1 MALIEA
7 ETEYLRRRAQIPG
20 RVRQRLDQMVKV
32 GEHHIPRHAA
42 VLASEIERLQA
53 AGDLGVDTDA
63 VFSHWFDELVAGRLT
78 EEQVRAIPGQLV
90 AARDLILSV
99 FAGMERGPEVNEG
112 NIYDLL
118 PFVFKSSNIEGVA
131 QLVIQVYQLGLR
143 VDIDQIHAFLTPFLH
158 HNSIDEIL
166 RRLDRLGQWMT
177 QFEGRN
183 YEGVMFTPVVTR
195 YLAEH
200 SDFEAALAEFDRLRS
215 KTLEGQ
221 FCLDNE
227 LQRDLEFLRFAH
239 LEANLN
245 GGQRGSD
252 EQYATFKALPVLSPP
267 CQEIVE
273 LSEQHLAQAR
283 RYGYQA
289 ACFLQFLRHFKDSTP
304 RPIVV
309 VGNDRYGRQWV
320 VEPLQDYLKDDFTL
334 RYDRVRSHASFRL
347 RVPHEVEGKARAG
360 FPQDF
365 VRELSEE
372 MPHVVIVDARNPV
385 RGPGMMKMSRGA
397 RDYVNWFMVFNDIRA
412 EGDMS
417 KYAHE
422 GAVPHL
428 SELRKWYEFDLV
440 RRLIKPWVHPGSTY
454 KITHWAPELK
464 EYVMLGDFAM
474 RAAYPDPDS
483 DKPQVVISNA
493 DIYRTLRGIQSFEER
508 YMQRGGND
516 IYETLRGTEPYYF
529 DGPERYVKE
538 TVEFGFGE
546 YGLETR
552 VKGPT
557 TDEFVARV
565 QQEITTEVGRLLQS
579 DAVPTDGVIE
589 RP

>member
-1 MALIEA
+1 MVSIEA
-7 ETEYLRRRAQIPG
+7 EIEYLRQRQIPA
-20 RVRQRLDQMVKV
+20 RVRKQLDRMV
-32 GEHHIPRHAA
+32 
-42 VLASEIERLQA
+42 SEIEHLRS
-53 AGDLGVDTDA
+53 AGELGDGTDGIL
-63 VFSHWFDELVAGRLT
+63 SHWLDELVAGRLT
-78 EEQVRAIPGQLV
+78 EEQARAIPGQLV
-90 AARDLILSV
+90 AARNLMLSV
-99 FAGMERGPEVNEG
+99 LTKMERGPEVNED

-118 PFVFKSSNIEGVA
+118 AFVFKSSNIEGVA
-131 QLVIQVYQLGLR
+131 QLVIRVYQIGLR
-143 VDIDQIHAFLTPFLH
+143 IDIDQIQTFLTPFLH

-166 RRLDRLGQWMT
+166 RRLDKLGQWMT
-177 QFEGRN
+177 RFEGRN

-200 SDFEAALAEFDRLRS
+200 PDFKAALAEFDRLQAE
-215 KTLEGQ
+215 TLEGR
-221 FCLDNE
+221 FRLDNE

-239 LEANLN
+239 LSANLN
-245 GGQRGSD
+245 GGRRGSD
-252 EQYATFKALPVLSPP
+252 EQYTAFKALPMLPP
-267 CQEIVE
+267 TRQKTVE
-273 LSEQHLAQAR
+273 LNEQHLAQAR

-289 ACFLQFLRHFKDSTP
+289 ACFLQFLRHFKARTP

-334 RYDRVRSHASFRL
+334 RYDRVRSHSSFRL
-347 RVPHEVEGKARAG
+347 RVPHEVESKARAG

-365 VRELSEE
+365 VRELGET

-412 EGDMS
+412 EGDIS
-417 KYAHE
+417 KYAHD

-428 SELRKWYEFDLV
+428 SELRKWYEFDVV
-440 RRLIKPWVHPGSTY
+440 RRLIKPWVKPGPTY

-464 EYVMLGDFAM
+464 EYVMLGDFPM
-474 RAAYPDPDS
+474 RAAYPDSMD
-483 DKPQVVISNA
+483 DKPQVVMSNA
-493 DIYRTLRGIQSFEER
+493 DIYKTEGDDL
-508 YMQRGGND
+508 
-516 IYETLRGTEPYYF
+516 YETLRGTEPYYF
-529 DGPERYVKE
+529 DGPEKYVKE

-565 QQEITTEVGRLLQS
+565 QKEITAEVGRLLQNN
-579 DAVPTDGVIE
+579 AVPADGVIE
-589 RP
+589 RPEL

>member
-1 MALIEA
+1 MTSIEA
-7 ETEYLRRRAQIPG
+7 EIEYLRERAQIPT
-20 RVRQRLDQMVKV
+20 RVRQQLDRMVKM
-32 GEHHIPRHAA
+32 GEHRIPQRAA
-42 VLASEIERLQA
+42 MLASEIERLQSMGKL
-53 AGDLGVDTDA
+53 GDGTDA
-63 VFSHWFDELVAGRLT
+63 VFGHWFGEIVAGHLT
-78 EEQVRAIPGQLV
+78 NQQARAIPGQLV
-90 AARDLILSV
+90 AARDLMLSE
-99 FAGMERGPEVNEG
+99 FTAMERGPTVNED
-112 NIYDLL
+112 NLYDLL
-118 PFVFKSSNIEGVA
+118 AFVFKSGNIPGA
-131 QLVIQVYQLGLR
+131 ARLVIRVYQLGLR
-143 VDIDQIHAFLTPFLH
+143 IDIDQIHAFLTPFLH
-158 HNSIDEIL
+158 CNSIGEIM

-200 SDFEAALAEFDRLRS
+200 SDFDAALAEFDRLRAE
-215 KTLEGQ
+215 TLEGQ
-221 FCLDNE
+221 FRLDNE

-245 GGQRGSD
+245 GGRRGSD

-267 CQEIVE
+267 CQETVE

-289 ACFLQFLRHFKDSTP
+289 ACFLQFLRHFKDNTS
-304 RPIVV
+304 RPTVV

-320 VEPLQDYLKDDFTL
+320 VEPLYDYLKNDFTL
-334 RYDRVRSHASFRL
+334 RYDRVRSHSSFRL
-347 RVPHEVEGKARAG
+347 RVPHEAENKARAG

-365 VRELSEE
+365 IRELSEE

-412 EGDMS
+412 EGDIS
-417 KYAHE
+417 KYEHD

-428 SELRKWYEFDLV
+428 SELRKWYEFDVV
-440 RRLIKPWVHPGSTY
+440 RRLIKLWVKPGPTY
-454 KITHWAPELK
+454 KIAHWAPELK

-474 RAAYPDPDS
+474 RAEYPDPDS
-483 DKPQVVISNA
+483 DRPQVVISNA
-493 DIYRTLRGIQSFEER
+493 DIYRTEGD
-508 YMQRGGND
+508 D
-516 IYETLRGTEPYYF
+516 IYETLRGTAPYYF

-565 QQEITTEVGRLLQS
+565 QQEITDEVGRLLQS
-579 DAVPTDGVIE
+579 GVVPADGVIE

>member
-1 MALIEA
+1 MVPIEA
-7 ETEYLRRRAQIPG
+7 EIEYLRQRARIPAQ
-20 RVRQRLDQMVKV
+20 VRQQLDRM
-32 GEHHIPRHAA
+32 I
-42 VLASEIERLQA
+42 SEIERLRA
-53 AGDLGVDTDA
+53 AGELGDDTNGI
-63 VFSHWFDELVAGRLT
+63 FSYWFDELVAGRLS
-78 EEQVRAIPGQLV
+78 EEQAQVIPGQLV
-90 AARDLILSV
+90 AAGDLMLSA
-99 FAGMERGPEVNEG
+99 FAEMERGPEIDEDNL
-112 NIYDLL
+112 YDLL
-118 PFVFKSSNIEGVA
+118 AFVFKSSDIEGVA
-131 QLVIQVYQLGLR
+131 QLVIRVYQLGLR
-143 VDIDQIHAFLTPFLH
+143 IDMDQIQAFLIPFLH
-158 HNSIDEIL
+158 CNSIDEIMHH
-166 RRLDRLGQWMT
+166 LDRLGQWMT

-183 YEGVMFTPVVTR
+183 YEGVMFTPVVIR

-200 SDFEAALAEFDRLRS
+200 SDFEAALTEFDRLRAE
-215 KTLEGQ
+215 TLEGR
-221 FCLDNE
+221 FRLDNE

-239 LEANLN
+239 LNANLN
-245 GGQRGSD
+245 GGSRGSD
-252 EQYATFKALPVLSPP
+252 EQYTTFKALPLLSPP
-267 CQEIVE
+267 RQETVE
-273 LSEQHLAQAR
+273 LTEQHLAQAK

-289 ACFLQFLRHFKDSTP
+289 ACFLQFLRHFKARTP

-412 EGDMS
+412 ESDISM
-417 KYAHE
+417 YVHD

-428 SELRKWYEFDLV
+428 SELKKWYEFDIV
-440 RRLIKPWVHPGSTY
+440 RRLIKPWVKPGPTY
-454 KITHWAPELK
+454 KVTHWAPELK

-474 RAAYPDPDS
+474 RAAYPDPMD
-483 DKPQVVISNA
+483 DKPQVVMSNA
-493 DIYRTLRGIQSFEER
+493 DIYRTEGD
-508 YMQRGGND
+508 D

-529 DGPERYVKE
+529 DGPEKYVKE

-546 YGLETR
+546 YGVETR

-565 QQEITTEVGRLLQS
+565 QQEITAEVGRLLQS
-579 DAVPTDGVIE
+579 NAVPVDGVIE

>member
-1 MALIEA
+1 MVPIEA
-7 ETEYLRRRAQIPG
+7 EIEYLRQRARIPA
-20 RVRQRLDQMVKV
+20 RVRQQLDQMV
-32 GEHHIPRHAA
+32 
-42 VLASEIERLQA
+42 SEIERLRS
-53 AGDLGVDTDA
+53 AGELGNDTDG

-78 EEQVRAIPGQLV
+78 EEQTRAIPEQLV
-90 AARDLILSV
+90 AARDLMLSA
-99 FAGMERGPEVNEG
+99 FAEMERAPEVDKDNLY
-112 NIYDLL
+112 NLL
-118 PFVFKSSNIEGVA
+118 AFVFKSSDIEGVA
-131 QLVIQVYQLGLR
+131 QLVIRVYQLGLR
-143 VDIDQIHAFLTPFLH
+143 IDIDQIEPFLNPFLH
-158 HNSIDEIL
+158 HNSIGEIM
-166 RRLDRLGQWMT
+166 RRLDKLGQWMT

-200 SDFEAALAEFDRLRS
+200 SDFDAALAEFDRLRTE
-215 KTLEGQ
+215 TLKGQ
-221 FCLDNE
+221 FQLDNE

-245 GGQRGSD
+245 GGRRGSD
-252 EQYATFKALPVLSPP
+252 EQYAAFKALPVLPSA
-267 CQEIVE
+267 CQETVE
-273 LSEQHLAQAR
+273 LSEQHLAQAK

-289 ACFLQFLRHFKDSTP
+289 TCFLQFLRHFKDRTS

-320 VEPLQDYLKDDFTL
+320 VEPLQDYLNDDFTL
-334 RYDRVRSHASFRL
+334 RYDRVRSHSSFRL
-347 RVPHEVEGKARAG
+347 RVPHEVESKARAG

-365 VRELSEE
+365 VRALSEE

-412 EGDMS
+412 EGDIS
-417 KYAHE
+417 RYAHD

-440 RRLIKPWVHPGSTY
+440 RRLIKPWVNPGSTY

-474 RAAYPDPDS
+474 RAEYPDPAD

-493 DIYRTLRGIQSFEER
+493 DIYRTEGDDL
-508 YMQRGGND
+508 
-516 IYETLRGTEPYYF
+516 YETLRGTQPYYF
-529 DGPERYVKE
+529 DGPEKYVKE

-552 VKGPT
+552 VKGST

-565 QQEITTEVGRLLQS
+565 QQEITAEVGRVLQS
-579 DAVPTDGVIE
+579 NAVPADGVIE

>member
-1 MALIEA
+1 MAPIEA
-7 ETEYLRRRAQIPG
+7 EIEYLRQRAQIPM
-20 RVRQRLDQMVKV
+20 RVRQQLDQMLKV
-32 GEHHIPRHAA
+32 GEHRIPRCAA
-42 VLASEIERLQA
+42 ALASEIDRLRS
-53 AGDLGVDTDA
+53 AGELDDGVDG
-63 VFSHWFDELVAGRLT
+63 VLSHWFDEILAGRLT
-78 EEQVRAIPGQLV
+78 EAQVRAIPGQLV
-90 AARDLILSV
+90 AARDLMLSA
-99 FAGMERGPEVNEG
+99 FAEIERGPEVSKDNL
-112 NIYDLL
+112 YDLL
-118 PFVFKSSNIEGVA
+118 AFVFKSSDIAGVA
-131 QLVIQVYQLGLR
+131 QLVIRVYQLGLR
-143 VDIDQIHAFLTPFLH
+143 VDIDQIQAFLTPFLRR
-158 HNSIDEIL
+158 NSIGEIM

-183 YEGVMFTPVVTR
+183 YEGVMFTPVVTCH
-195 YLAEH
+195 LAEH
-200 SDFEAALAEFDRLRS
+200 SDFEAALVEFDRLRAE
-215 KTLEGQ
+215 TLKGR
-221 FCLDNE
+221 FLLDNE
-227 LQRDLEFLRFAH
+227 LQRDLEFLRFAY
-239 LEANLN
+239 LDATLN
-245 GGQRGSD
+245 GGQRGGD
-252 EQYATFKALPVLSPP
+252 EQYDAFKALPVLPPP
-267 CQEIVE
+267 CQETVE

-289 ACFLQFLRHFKDSTP
+289 ACFLQFLRHFKDRTS
-304 RPIVV
+304 RSIVV

-347 RVPHEVEGKARAG
+347 RVPHEADNKGRAG

-365 VRELSEE
+365 VRELNEE

-417 KYAHE
+417 RYVHD

-428 SELRKWYEFDLV
+428 SELRKWYEFDV
-440 RRLIKPWVHPGSTY
+440 VKRLIKPWVKPGPTY
-454 KITHWAPELK
+454 KITYWAPELK

-474 RAAYPDPDS
+474 RAEYPDPTD

-493 DIYRTLRGIQSFEER
+493 DIYKTEGD
-508 YMQRGGND
+508 D
-516 IYETLRGTEPYYF
+516 IYETLRGTAPYYF
-529 DGPERYVKE
+529 DGPEKYVKE
-538 TVEFGFGE
+538 EVEFGFGE

-552 VKGPT
+552 VKGHT

-565 QQEITTEVGRLLQS
+565 QQEITAEVGRLLQS
-579 DAVPTDGVIE
+579 NAVPADGVIE

>member
-1 MALIEA
+1 MALIKA
-7 ETEYLRRRAQIPG
+7 EIEYLRQRAQIPG
-20 RVRQRLDQMVKV
+20 RVRQQLDQMVKV
-32 GEHHIPRHAA
+32 GEHRIPRCAA
-42 VLASEIERLQA
+42 VLVSEIERLRSE
-53 AGDLGVDTDA
+53 GKLDDDTDA
-63 VFSHWFDELVAGRLT
+63 MLSYWFDELVAGRLT
-78 EEQVRAIPGQLV
+78 EELAQAIPGQLV
-90 AARDLILSV
+90 AARDLILS
-99 FAGMERGPEVNEG
+99 ALAEIGRGPEINRDNVH
-112 NIYDLL
+112 DLL
-118 PFVFKSSNIEGVA
+118 AFVFKSSDIPGVA
-131 QLVIQVYQLGLR
+131 RLVIRVYQLGLR
-143 VDIDQIHAFLTPFLH
+143 IDIDQIHAFLTPFLH
-158 HNSIDEIL
+158 CNSINEIMH
-166 RRLDRLGQWMT
+166 RLDRLGQWMT
-177 QFEGRN
+177 QFEARN

-200 SDFEAALAEFDRLRS
+200 SDFEAALAEFDRLRA
-215 KTLEGQ
+215 KTLDGQ

-252 EQYATFKALPVLSPP
+252 EQYATFKALPVLPP
-267 CQEIVE
+267 PRQEIVE
-273 LSEQHLAQAR
+273 LTDEHLAQAKR
-283 RYGYQA
+283 CGYQA

-347 RVPHEVEGKARAG
+347 RVPHEAESKARAG

-412 EGDMS
+412 EGDIS
-417 KYAHE
+417 KYAHD

-428 SELRKWYEFDLV
+428 SELKKWYEFDIV
-440 RRLIKPWVHPGSTY
+440 RRLIKPWVKPGLTY

-474 RAAYPDPDS
+474 RAKFPDPTD

-493 DIYRTLRGIQSFEER
+493 DIYS
-508 YMQRGGND
+508 
-516 IYETLRGTEPYYF
+516 IYETLRGTHPYYF
-529 DGPERYVKE
+529 DGPERHVKE

-565 QQEITTEVGRLLQS
+565 QQEITAEVGRLLQS
-579 DAVPTDGVIE
+579 KAIPADGVIE
-589 RP
+589 GLKS

>member
-1 MALIEA
+1 MVPIEA
-7 ETEYLRRRAQIPG
+7 EIEYLRQRARIPA
-20 RVRQRLDQMVKV
+20 RVRQQLDQMVSK
-32 GEHHIPRHAA
+32 
-42 VLASEIERLQA
+42 IERLRS
-53 AGDLGVDTDA
+53 AGVLGDDTDS
-63 VFSHWFDELVAGRLT
+63 VFTHWFDELMAGRLT
-78 EEQVRAIPGQLV
+78 EAQARAIPGQLV
-90 AARDLILSV
+90 TARDLMLSA
-99 FAGMERGPEVNEG
+99 FAEMERGPEINEG

-118 PFVFKSSNIEGVA
+118 AFVFKSSDIEGIT
-131 QLVIQVYQLGLR
+131 QLVIRVYQIGLR
-143 VDIDQIHAFLTPFLH
+143 VDIDQIQTFLTPFLH

-200 SDFEAALAEFDRLRS
+200 SDFEAALAEFDRLRAE
-215 KTLEGQ
+215 TLEGQ
-221 FCLDNE
+221 FRLDNE
-227 LQRDLEFLRFAH
+227 LQRDLEFIRFAH

-245 GGQRGSD
+245 GGRRGSD
-252 EQYATFKALPVLSPP
+252 EQYTTFKVLPVLLPP
-267 CQEIVE
+267 CQETVK
-273 LSEQHLAQAR
+273 LSEQHLAQAK

-289 ACFLQFLRHFKDSTP
+289 ACFLQFLRHFKDRTP
-304 RPIVV
+304 RTTVV

-334 RYDRVRSHASFRL
+334 RCDRVRSHSSFRL

-365 VRELSEE
+365 VRELSEK

-385 RGPGMMKMSRGA
+385 RGSGMMKMSRGA
-397 RDYVNWFMVFNDIRA
+397 RDYVNWFMAFNDIRA
-412 EGDMS
+412 EGDSS
-417 KYAHE
+417 KYEHD
-422 GAVPHL
+422 GAIPHL
-428 SELRKWYEFDLV
+428 SELRKWYEFDVV
-440 RRLIKPWVHPGSTY
+440 RRLIKPWVKPGPTY

-474 RAAYPDPDS
+474 RAVYPDPTD

-493 DIYRTLRGIQSFEER
+493 DIYKTEGD
-508 YMQRGGND
+508 D
-516 IYETLRGTEPYYF
+516 IYETLRGTQPYYF

-565 QQEITTEVGRLLQS
+565 QQEIAAEVGRLLQS
-579 DAVPTDGVIE
+579 DAVPADGVIE

>member
-1 MALIEA
+1 MVLIEA
-7 ETEYLRRRAQIPG
+7 EIEYLRQRAQIPT
-20 RVRQRLDQMVKV
+20 RVRQQLDQMVKLE
-32 GEHHIPRHAA
+32 EHHIPRCAA
-42 VLASEIERLQA
+42 ALALEIEHLQS
-53 AGDLGVDTDA
+53 AGELGEGVDE

-78 EEQVRAIPGQLV
+78 EVQARAIPRQLV
-90 AARDLILSV
+90 AARDLMLSEL
-99 FAGMERGPEVNEG
+99 AAIERGPEVDED
-112 NIYDLL
+112 NIYNLL
-118 PFVFKSSNIEGVA
+118 AFVFKSSDIPGVA
-131 QLVIQVYQLGLR
+131 QLVIRVYQLGLK
-143 VDIDQIHAFLTPFLH
+143 VDIDQIQAFLTPFLH
-158 HNSIDEIL
+158 CNSTSEVM
-166 RRLDRLGQWMT
+166 RRLDRLGQWLT

-183 YEGVMFTPVVTR
+183 YEGVIFTLVVTR

-200 SDFEAALAEFDRLRS
+200 SDFEAALAEFDRLRAE
-215 KTLEGQ
+215 TLKGQ
-221 FCLDNE
+221 FRLDNA

-239 LEANLN
+239 LNANLN
-245 GGQRGSD
+245 GGPRGGD
-252 EQYATFKALPVLSPP
+252 EQYATFKALPVLPPP
-267 CQEIVE
+267 CQEIIQ
-273 LSEQHLAQAR
+273 LSEQHLAQAK
-283 RYGYQA
+283 RYGYHA
-289 ACFLQFLRHFKDSTP
+289 ACFLQFLRHFKDRTP

-320 VEPLQDYLKDDFTL
+320 VEPLHDYLKADFTL
-334 RYDRVRSHASFRL
+334 RYDRIRSHASFRL

-365 VRELSEE
+365 VRELSEK

-412 EGDMS
+412 EGDIS

-428 SELRKWYEFDLV
+428 SELKKWYEFDVV
-440 RRLIKPWVHPGSTY
+440 RRLIKPWVKPGPTY

-474 RAAYPDPDS
+474 RAEYPDPVD

-493 DIYRTLRGIQSFEER
+493 DIYRTEGD
-508 YMQRGGND
+508 D
-516 IYETLRGTEPYYF
+516 IYETLRGTYPYYF
-529 DGPERYVKE
+529 DGPEKYVRE

-557 TDEFVARV
+557 TDEFIAKV
-565 QQEITTEVGRLLQS
+565 QQEITAEVGRLLQS
-579 DAVPTDGVIE
+579 NAVPADGVIE
-589 RP
+589 HLKS

>member
-1 MALIEA
+1 MVPIEA
-7 ETEYLRRRAQIPG
+7 EIEYLRQRAQIPA
-20 RVRQRLDQMVKV
+20 RVRLQLDQM
-32 GEHHIPRHAA
+32 
-42 VLASEIERLQA
+42 ASEIECLQS
-53 AGDLGVDTDA
+53 AGELGDDTDGIL
-63 VFSHWFDELVAGRLT
+63 SHWLDELVAGRLT
-78 EEQVRAIPGQLV
+78 EEQARAIPGQLV
-90 AARDLILSV
+90 AAKDLMLST
-99 FAGMERGPEVNEG
+99 FAEMERGPEVDKDNLF
-112 NIYDLL
+112 DLL
-118 PFVFKSSNIEGVA
+118 AFVFKSSDITGVA
-131 QLVIQVYQLGLR
+131 RLVIRVYQLGLR
-143 VDIDQIHAFLTPFLH
+143 IDIDQIQTFLTPFLH
-158 HNSIDEIL
+158 CKSIDEIL

-177 QFEGRN
+177 QFDGRN

-200 SDFEAALAEFDRLRS
+200 SDFEAALAEFDRLRAE
-215 KTLEGQ
+215 TLKGQ
-221 FCLDNE
+221 FRLDNE

-239 LEANLN
+239 LSANLN
-245 GGQRGSD
+245 GGRRGGD
-252 EQYATFKALPVLSPP
+252 EQYVAFKGLPVLPPP
-267 CQEIVE
+267 CQETVE
-273 LSEQHLAQAR
+273 LSEAHLAQAK

-289 ACFLQFLRHFKDSTP
+289 ACFLRFLKHFKARTS

-334 RYDRVRSHASFRL
+334 RCDRVRSHKSFRL
-347 RVPHEVEGKARAG
+347 RIPHEVEGKARAG

-365 VRELSEE
+365 IRELSEQ

-412 EGDMS
+412 EGDIT
-417 KYAHE
+417 KYEHD

-428 SELRKWYEFDLV
+428 PELRKWYEFDVV
-440 RRLIKPWVHPGSTY
+440 RRLIKPWVQPGPTY

-464 EYVMLGDFAM
+464 ECVMLGDFAM
-474 RAAYPDPDS
+474 RAEHPDPMD
-483 DKPQVVISNA
+483 DKSQVVMSNA
-493 DIYRTLRGIQSFEER
+493 DIYRTEGD
-508 YMQRGGND
+508 D
-516 IYETLRGTEPYYF
+516 IYETLRSTQPYYF
-529 DGPERYVKE
+529 DGPEKYVAE
-538 TVEFGFGE
+538 MVEFGFGE

-565 QQEITTEVGRLLQS
+565 QQEITAEVERLLQS
-579 DAVPTDGVIE
+579 NVVPADGVIE

>member
-1 MALIEA
+1 MVPIEA
-7 ETEYLRRRAQIPG
+7 EIEYLRQRAQIPA
-20 RVRQRLDQMVKV
+20 RIWQQLDQMVGV
-32 GEHHIPRHAA
+32 GEHHIPRRAA
-42 VLASEIERLQA
+42 ALASEIEHFRS
-53 AGDLGVDTDA
+53 AGELGDDSDEA
-63 VFSHWFDELVAGRLT
+63 FSHWFDEIVAGQLT
-78 EEQVRAIPGQLV
+78 EEQARSIPGQLV
-90 AARDLILSV
+90 AARDLILSEL
-99 FAGMERGPEVNEG
+99 AAIERGPEVDKD

-118 PFVFKSSNIEGVA
+118 AFVFKSSDIAGVT
-131 QLVIQVYQLGLR
+131 QLVIRVYQLGFR
-143 VDIDQIHAFLTPFLH
+143 VDIDQIEAFLTPFLH
-158 HNSIDEIL
+158 HNSIGEIM

-195 YLAEH
+195 HLAEH
-200 SDFEAALAEFDRLRS
+200 SDFKAALAEFDRLRAE
-215 KTLEGQ
+215 TLKGQ
-221 FCLDNE
+221 FRLDNA

-239 LEANLN
+239 LNANLN
-245 GGQRGSD
+245 GGQRGGD
-252 EQYATFKALPVLSPP
+252 EQYAAFEALPVLPPP
-267 CQEIVE
+267 CQETAE

-283 RYGYQA
+283 RCGYQA
-289 ACFLQFLRHFKDSTP
+289 ACFLQFLRHFRDKTS

-347 RVPHEVEGKARAG
+347 RVPHEVESKARAG

-372 MPHVVIVDARNPV
+372 MPHIVIVDARNPV

-412 EGDMS
+412 EGDIS

-428 SELRKWYEFDLV
+428 SELRKWYEFDVV
-440 RRLIKPWVHPGSTY
+440 RRLIKPWVKSGSTY

-474 RAAYPDPDS
+474 RAAFPDPTD
-483 DKPQVVISNA
+483 DKPQVVMSNA
-493 DIYRTLRGIQSFEER
+493 DIYRTE
-508 YMQRGGND
+508 GND
-516 IYETLRGTEPYYF
+516 IYETLRGTQPYYF
-529 DGPERYVKE
+529 DGPEKYAKE

-552 VKGPT
+552 VKGHT

-565 QQEITTEVGRLLQS
+565 QQEITAEVGRLLLQS
-579 DAVPTDGVIE
+579 NAVPTDGVIE

>member
-1 MALIEA
+1 MVPIEA
-7 ETEYLRRRAQIPG
+7 EIEYLRQRAQIPA
-20 RVRQRLDQMVKV
+20 RIWQQLDQMVGV
-32 GEHHIPRHAA
+32 GEHHIPRRAA
-42 VLASEIERLQA
+42 ALASEIEHFRS
-53 AGDLGVDTDA
+53 AGELGDDSDEA
-63 VFSHWFDELVAGRLT
+63 FSHWFDEIVAGQLT
-78 EEQVRAIPGQLV
+78 EEQARSIPGQLV
-90 AARDLILSV
+90 AARDLILSEL
-99 FAGMERGPEVNEG
+99 AAIERGPEVDKD

-118 PFVFKSSNIEGVA
+118 AFVFKSSDIAGVT
-131 QLVIQVYQLGLR
+131 QLVIRVYQLGFR
-143 VDIDQIHAFLTPFLH
+143 VDIDQIEAFLTPFLH
-158 HNSIDEIL
+158 HNSIGEIM

-195 YLAEH
+195 HLAEH
-200 SDFEAALAEFDRLRS
+200 SDFKAALAEFDRLRAE
-215 KTLEGQ
+215 TLKGQ
-221 FCLDNE
+221 FRLDNA

-239 LEANLN
+239 LNANLN
-245 GGQRGSD
+245 GGQRGGD
-252 EQYATFKALPVLSPP
+252 EQYAAFEALPVLPPP
-267 CQEIVE
+267 CQETAE

-289 ACFLQFLRHFKDSTP
+289 ACFLQFLRHFRDKTS

-347 RVPHEVEGKARAG
+347 RVPHEVESKARAG

-372 MPHVVIVDARNPV
+372 MPHIVIVDARNPV

-412 EGDMS
+412 EGDIS

-428 SELRKWYEFDLV
+428 SELRKWYEFDVV
-440 RRLIKPWVHPGSTY
+440 RRLIKPWVKSGSTY

-474 RAAYPDPDS
+474 RAAFPDPTD
-483 DKPQVVISNA
+483 DKPQVVMSNA
-493 DIYRTLRGIQSFEER
+493 DIYRTE
-508 YMQRGGND
+508 GND
-516 IYETLRGTEPYYF
+516 IYETLRGTQPYYF
-529 DGPERYVKE
+529 DGPEKYAKE

-552 VKGPT
+552 VKGHT

-565 QQEITTEVGRLLQS
+565 QQEITAEVGRLLLQS
-579 DAVPTDGVIE
+579 NAVPTDGVIE

>member
-1 MALIEA
+1 MVPIEA
-7 ETEYLRRRAQIPG
+7 EIEYLRQRAQIPA
-20 RVRQRLDQMVKV
+20 RIWQQLDQMVGV
-32 GEHHIPRHAA
+32 GEHHIPRRAA
-42 VLASEIERLQA
+42 ALASEIEHFRS
-53 AGDLGVDTDA
+53 AGELSDDSDEA
-63 VFSHWFDELVAGRLT
+63 FSHWFDEIVAGQLT
-78 EEQVRAIPGQLV
+78 EEQARSIPGQLV
-90 AARDLILSV
+90 AARDLILSEL
-99 FAGMERGPEVNEG
+99 AAIERGPEVDKD

-118 PFVFKSSNIEGVA
+118 AFVFKSSDIAGVT
-131 QLVIQVYQLGLR
+131 QLVIRVYQLGFR
-143 VDIDQIHAFLTPFLH
+143 VDIDQIEAFLTPFLH
-158 HNSIDEIL
+158 HNSIGEIM

-195 YLAEH
+195 HLAEH
-200 SDFEAALAEFDRLRS
+200 SDFEAALVEFDRLRAE
-215 KTLEGQ
+215 TLKGR
-221 FCLDNE
+221 FLLDNE

-239 LEANLN
+239 LSANLN
-245 GGQRGSD
+245 GERRGSD
-252 EQYATFKALPVLSPP
+252 EQYDAFKALPVLPPP
-267 CQEIVE
+267 CQETVE

-289 ACFLQFLRHFKDSTP
+289 ACFLQFLRHFKDRTS
-304 RPIVV
+304 RSIVV

-347 RVPHEVEGKARAG
+347 RVPHEADNKGRAG

-365 VRELSEE
+365 VRELNEE

-417 KYAHE
+417 RYAHD

-428 SELRKWYEFDLV
+428 SELRKWYEFDV
-440 RRLIKPWVHPGSTY
+440 VKRLIKPWVKPGPTY
-454 KITHWAPELK
+454 KITYWAPELK

-474 RAAYPDPDS
+474 RAEYPDPTD

-493 DIYRTLRGIQSFEER
+493 DIYKTEGD
-508 YMQRGGND
+508 D
-516 IYETLRGTEPYYF
+516 IYETLRGTAPYYF
-529 DGPERYVKE
+529 DGPEKYVKE
-538 TVEFGFGE
+538 EVEFGFGE

-552 VKGPT
+552 VKGHT

-565 QQEITTEVGRLLQS
+565 QQEITAEVGRLLQS
-579 DAVPTDGVIE
+579 NAVPADGVIE

>member
-1 MALIEA
+1 MAPIES
-7 ETEYLRRRAQIPG
+7 EIEYLRQRTRIPA
-20 RVRQRLDQMVKV
+20 RVRQQLDQMVKE
-32 GEHHIPRHAA
+32 GEHHIPQRAA
-42 VLASEIERLQA
+42 ALASEIERFRS
-53 AGDLGVDTDA
+53 AGKLDDETDEL
-63 VFSHWFDELVAGRLT
+63 FSHWFNELVSGRLT
-78 EEQVRAIPGQLV
+78 EEQARAVPGQLV
-90 AARDLILSV
+90 AARDLMLSE
-99 FAGMERGPEVNEG
+99 FAAIERGPEVNED
-112 NIYDLL
+112 NVDDLL
-118 PFVFKSSNIEGVA
+118 AFVFKSSDIAGVA
-131 QLVIQVYQLGLR
+131 QLVIRVYQLGLR
-143 VDIDQIHAFLTPFLH
+143 IDIDQTETFLTPFLH
-158 HNSIDEIL
+158 HNSIDEIM

-177 QFEGRN
+177 QFDGRN

-195 YLAEH
+195 HLAEH
-200 SDFEAALAEFDRLRS
+200 PDFEAALAEFDRLRAE
-215 KTLEGQ
+215 TLKGR
-221 FCLDNE
+221 FLLNNE

-239 LEANLN
+239 LSANLN

-252 EQYATFKALPVLSPP
+252 EQYAAFKTLPVLPPP
-267 CQEIVE
+267 CQETVE
-273 LSEQHLAQAR
+273 LSEQHLAQAK

-289 ACFLQFLRHFKDSTP
+289 ACFLQFLRHFKDKTS
-304 RPIVV
+304 RSIVV

-334 RYDRVRSHASFRL
+334 RYDRIRSHMSFRL
-347 RVPHEVEGKARAG
+347 RVPHEVDSKARAG

-365 VRELSEE
+365 IRELSEE

-412 EGDMS
+412 EGDISM
-417 KYAHE
+417 YAHD

-428 SELRKWYEFDLV
+428 SELRKWYEFDVV
-440 RRLIKPWVHPGSTY
+440 RRLIKPWVKSGSTY
-454 KITHWAPELK
+454 RITHWAPELK

-474 RAAYPDPDS
+474 RAEYPNPTD

-493 DIYRTLRGIQSFEER
+493 DIYKTEGD
-508 YMQRGGND
+508 D
-516 IYETLRGTEPYYF
+516 IYETLRGTHPYYF
-529 DGPERYVKE
+529 DGPEKYVKE

-552 VKGPT
+552 VKGHT

-565 QQEITTEVGRLLQS
+565 QQEITAEVGRLLQS
-579 DAVPTDGVIE
+579 NAVPADGVIE

>member
-1 MALIEA
+1 MEPIEA
-7 ETEYLRRRAQIPG
+7 EIEYLRQRAQIPA
-20 RVRQRLDQMVKV
+20 RVQQQLDQMVKV
-32 GEHHIPRHAA
+32 GEHHIPRCAA
-42 VLASEIERLQA
+42 ALASEIERLRLA
-53 AGDLGVDTDA
+53 DKLGDDTDEI
-63 VFSHWFDELVAGRLT
+63 FSHWFDELMAGRLT
-78 EEQVRAIPGQLV
+78 EAQARAIPGQLV
-90 AARDLILSV
+90 AAKDLMLSA
-99 FAGMERGPEVNEG
+99 FAEIERGPEVSKDNL
-112 NIYDLL
+112 YDLL
-118 PFVFKSSNIEGVA
+118 AFVFKSSDIAGVA
-131 QLVIQVYQLGLR
+131 QLVIRVYQLGLR
-143 VDIDQIHAFLTPFLH
+143 VDIDQIQAFLTPFLRR
-158 HNSIDEIL
+158 NSIGEIM

-183 YEGVMFTPVVTR
+183 YEGVIFTPVVTR
-195 YLAEH
+195 YLAEQ
-200 SDFEAALAEFDRLRS
+200 SDFEAVLVEFDRLRVE
-215 KTLEGQ
+215 TLKGR
-221 FCLDNE
+221 FLLDNE

-239 LEANLN
+239 LSANLN
-245 GGQRGSD
+245 GGRRGGD
-252 EQYATFKALPVLSPP
+252 EQYDAFKALPVLPPP
-267 CQEIVE
+267 CQETVE

-289 ACFLQFLRHFKDSTP
+289 ACFLQFLRHFKDRTS
-304 RPIVV
+304 RSIVV

-347 RVPHEVEGKARAG
+347 RVPHEADNKGRAG
-360 FPQDF
+360 FPQNF
-365 VRELSEE
+365 VRELNEE

-417 KYAHE
+417 KYAHD

-428 SELRKWYEFDLV
+428 SELRKWYEFDV
-440 RRLIKPWVHPGSTY
+440 VKRLIKPWVKPGPTY
-454 KITHWAPELK
+454 KITYWAPELK

-474 RAAYPDPDS
+474 RAEYPDPTD

-493 DIYRTLRGIQSFEER
+493 DIYKTEGD
-508 YMQRGGND
+508 D
-516 IYETLRGTEPYYF
+516 IYETLRGTAPYYF
-529 DGPERYVKE
+529 DGPEKYVKE
-538 TVEFGFGE
+538 EVEFGFGE

-552 VKGPT
+552 VKGHT

-565 QQEITTEVGRLLQS
+565 QQEITAEVGRLLRS
-579 DAVPTDGVIE
+579 NAVPAGGVIE

>member
-1 MALIEA
+1 MMVPIEA
-7 ETEYLRRRAQIPG
+7 EIEYLRQRVQIPA
-20 RVRQRLDQMVKV
+20 RVRRRLDQMVKE
-32 GEHHIPRHAA
+32 GEHRIPRCAA
-42 VLASEIERLQA
+42 ALASEIERIRS
-53 AGDLGVDTDA
+53 AGELDDSTDA

-78 EEQVRAIPGQLV
+78 EIRARTIPNQLV
-90 AARDLILSV
+90 AARDLILS
-99 FAGMERGPEVNEG
+99 ALAEIERGPAVSKDNV
-112 NIYDLL
+112 YDLL
-118 PFVFKSSNIEGVA
+118 AFVFKSSDIAGVA
-131 QLVIQVYQLGLR
+131 RLVIRVYQLGLR
-143 VDIDQIHAFLTPFLH
+143 VDIDQIQAFLTPFRY
-158 HNSIDEIL
+158 HNSTDEII

-195 YLAEH
+195 YLAAH
-200 SDFEAALAEFDRLRS
+200 SDFEAALAEFDRLRAE
-215 KTLEGQ
+215 TLRGR
-221 FCLDNE
+221 FLLDNE
-227 LQRDLEFLRFAH
+227 LQRDLEFHRFAH
-239 LEANLN
+239 LNANLH
-245 GGQRGSD
+245 GGRRGDD
-252 EQYATFKALPVLSPP
+252 EQYATFKVLSVLPPP

-273 LSEQHLAQAR
+273 LSDQHLAQAK
-283 RYGYQA
+283 RYGYHA
-289 ACFLQFLRHFKDSTP
+289 ACFLQFLRHFKARTS

-334 RYDRVRSHASFRL
+334 RYDRIRSHMSFRL
-347 RVPHEVEGKARAG
+347 RVPYEADHKVRAG

-365 VRELSEE
+365 VRELSEK
-372 MPHVVIVDARNPV
+372 MPHLVIVDARNPL

-412 EGDMS
+412 GGDLS
-417 KYAHE
+417 KYVHE

-428 SELRKWYEFDLV
+428 SELRKWYEFDVV
-440 RRLIKPWVHPGSTY
+440 RRLIKPWVQPGLTY
-454 KITHWAPELK
+454 KITCWAPELK

-474 RAAYPDPDS
+474 RAEFPDPAA

-493 DIYRTLRGIQSFEER
+493 DIYRTEGDDL
-508 YMQRGGND
+508 
-516 IYETLRGTEPYYF
+516 YETLRGTHPYYF
-529 DGPERYVKE
+529 DGPEKYMKE

-552 VKGPT
+552 VKGFT

-565 QQEITTEVGRLLQS
+565 QQEITAEVKRLLQS
-579 DAVPTDGVIE
+579 NAIPADGVIE

>member
-7 ETEYLRRRAQIPG
+7 EIEYLRQRAQIPE
-20 RVRQRLDQMVKV
+20 RVRQQLDQMVKV
-32 GEHHIPRHAA
+32 GEHRIPRCAA
-42 VLASEIERLQA
+42 VLASEIECLRSKSELD
-53 AGDLGVDTDA
+53 GDTDA
-63 VFSHWFDELVAGRLT
+63 VFSYWFDELVADRLT
-78 EEQVRAIPGQLV
+78 EAQARAIPEQLV
-90 AARDLILSV
+90 AARDLILSA
-99 FAGMERGPEVNEG
+99 FAEIERGQEVNES

-118 PFVFKSSNIEGVA
+118 AFVFKSSNIEGVA
-131 QLVIQVYQLGLR
+131 QLVIRVYQIGLR
-143 VDIDQIHAFLTPFLH
+143 IDIDQIHAFLTPFLH
-158 HNSIDEIL
+158 CNSIDEIL

-177 QFEGRN
+177 QFESRN

-200 SDFEAALAEFDRLRS
+200 SDFEAALAEFDRLRA

-221 FCLDNE
+221 FRPDNE

-252 EQYATFKALPVLSPP
+252 EQYATFKALPMLPPP
-267 CQEIVE
+267 CQETVE
-273 LSEQHLAQAR
+273 LTDQHLAQAK

-289 ACFLQFLRHFKDSTP
+289 ACFLQFLRHFKDNTS

-320 VEPLQDYLKDDFTL
+320 VEPLYDYLKDGFTL

-365 VRELSEE
+365 VRQLSEE

-412 EGDMS
+412 EGDNS
-417 KYAHE
+417 KYGHE

-428 SELRKWYEFDLV
+428 SELKKWYEFDLV
-440 RRLIKPWVHPGSTY
+440 RRSIKPWVNPGSTY

-474 RAAYPDPDS
+474 RAAYPDPEP

-493 DIYRTLRGIQSFEER
+493 DIYKTEGD
-508 YMQRGGND
+508 D

-529 DGPERYVKE
+529 DGPEKYVKE

-552 VKGPT
+552 LKGPT

-565 QQEITTEVGRLLQS
+565 QQEITAEVGRLLQS
-579 DAVPTDGVIE
+579 KAIPADGVIE
-589 RP
+589 GLKP

>member
-1 MALIEA
+1 MTLIEA
-7 ETEYLRRRAQIPG
+7 ETEYLRQRAQIPA
-20 RVRQRLDQMVKV
+20 RVRDQLDQMFKA
-32 GEHHIPRHAA
+32 GESRIPRRA
-42 VLASEIERLQA
+42 VALASEIERLRS
-53 AGDLGVDTDA
+53 AGKLGDGTDG

-78 EEQVRAIPGQLV
+78 ETQARAIPGQLV
-90 AARDLILSV
+90 AARDRIISALTEI
-99 FAGMERGPEVNEG
+99 ERGPEIDKDNL
-112 NIYDLL
+112 YDLL
-118 PFVFKSSNIEGVA
+118 AFVFKSSDIEGVA
-131 QLVIQVYQLGLR
+131 RLVIRVYQLGLR
-143 VDIDQIHAFLTPFLH
+143 VDIDQIQTFLTPFLH
-158 HNSIDEIL
+158 HNSIGEIV
-166 RRLDRLGQWMT
+166 RRLDRLGRWMT

-200 SDFEAALAEFDRLRS
+200 PDFEATLAEFDRLRAE
-215 KTLEGQ
+215 TLRGR
-221 FCLDNE
+221 FLLDNE

-239 LEANLN
+239 LSANLN

-252 EQYATFKALPVLSPP
+252 EQYAAFKALPVLPPP
-267 CQEIVE
+267 CQETVE
-273 LSEQHLAQAR
+273 LSEEHLAQAR

-289 ACFLQFLRHFKDSTP
+289 ACFLQFLRHFKDKTS
-304 RPIVV
+304 RSIVV

-347 RVPHEVEGKARAG
+347 RVPHEVDNKARAG

-365 VRELSEE
+365 ARELSEE

-412 EGDMS
+412 EGDVS
-417 KYAHE
+417 KYEHE

-428 SELRKWYEFDLV
+428 SELRKWYEFDVV
-440 RRLIKPWVHPGSTY
+440 RRLIKPWVKPGPTY

-474 RAAYPDPDS
+474 RAEFPDPTD

-493 DIYRTLRGIQSFEER
+493 DIYRTE
-508 YMQRGGND
+508 GND
-516 IYETLRGTEPYYF
+516 IYKTLRGTHPYYF
-529 DGPERYVKE
+529 DGPEKYVKE
-538 TVEFGFGE
+538 AVEFGFGE

-557 TDEFVARV
+557 TDEFVAMV
-565 QQEITTEVGRLLQS
+565 QKEITAEVGRLLQS
-579 DAVPTDGVIE
+579 NAVPADGVIE
-589 RP
+589 RLESRDAQK

>member
-1 MALIEA
+1 MVSIEA
-7 ETEYLRRRAQIPG
+7 EIEHLRQRAQIPA
-20 RVRQRLDQMVKV
+20 RVRRQLDQMV
-32 GEHHIPRHAA
+32 
-42 VLASEIERLQA
+42 SEIERLRS
-53 AGDLGVDTDA
+53 AGELGDDTDG
-63 VFSHWFDELVAGRLT
+63 VFIYWFGEIVAGRLT
-78 EEQVRAIPGQLV
+78 EERARAIPGQLV
-90 AARDLILSV
+90 AARDLMLSV
-99 FAGMERGPEVNEG
+99 LTKMGRGPEVNEG

-118 PFVFKSSNIEGVA
+118 AFVFKSSAIEGVA
-131 QLVIQVYQLGLR
+131 QLVIQVYQIGLR
-143 VDIDQIHAFLTPFLH
+143 IDIDQIQAFLKPFLH
-158 HNSIDEIL
+158 CNSIDEII

-183 YEGVMFTPVVTR
+183 YEGVMFTPVVTC

-200 SDFEAALAEFDRLRS
+200 SDFDAALAEFDRLRAE
-215 KTLEGQ
+215 TLEGQ
-221 FCLDNE
+221 FQLDNE

-239 LEANLN
+239 LEASLN
-245 GGQRGSD
+245 GGQRGGD
-252 EQYATFKALPVLSPP
+252 EQYAAFKLLPVLPPP
-267 CQEIVE
+267 CQETVE
-273 LSEQHLAQAR
+273 LSEEHLAQAK
-283 RYGYQA
+283 RYGYHA
-289 ACFLQFLRHFKDSTP
+289 ACFLQFLRHFRDKTS

-309 VGNDRYGRQWV
+309 VGNDRYGRQWI
-320 VEPLQDYLKDDFTL
+320 VEPLQDYLKGDFTL
-334 RYDRVRSHASFRL
+334 RYDRVRSHTSFRL
-347 RVPHEVEGKARAG
+347 RVPHEVESKVRAG

-365 VRELSEE
+365 VRELSEK

-412 EGDMS
+412 EGDIS
-417 KYAHE
+417 KYGHE

-428 SELRKWYEFDLV
+428 SELRKWYEFDVV
-440 RRLIKPWVHPGSTY
+440 RRLIKPWVKLGSTY

-474 RAAYPDPDS
+474 RAEHPDPAS

-493 DIYRTLRGIQSFEER
+493 DIYRTEGD
-508 YMQRGGND
+508 D
-516 IYETLRGTEPYYF
+516 IYETLRGTAPYYF

-565 QQEITTEVGRLLQS
+565 QQEITAEVGRLLQS
-579 DAVPTDGVIE
+579 DAIPADGVIE
-589 RP
+589 RLKS

>member
-1 MALIEA
+1 MVSIEA
-7 ETEYLRRRAQIPG
+7 EIEYLRQRQIPA
-20 RVRQRLDQMVKV
+20 RVRQQLDRM
-32 GEHHIPRHAA
+32 I
-42 VLASEIERLQA
+42 SEIEHLRS
-53 AGDLGVDTDA
+53 AGELGDDTGGIL
-63 VFSHWFDELVAGRLT
+63 SHWFDELVAGCLT
-78 EEQVRAIPGQLV
+78 EEQARTIPGQLV
-90 AARDLILSV
+90 AARDLMLSA
-99 FAGMERGPEVNEG
+99 FAEMERGPEVNED

-118 PFVFKSSNIEGVA
+118 AFVFKSSNIEGVA
-131 QLVIQVYQLGLR
+131 QLVIQVYQIGLR
-143 VDIDQIHAFLTPFLH
+143 IDIDQIHAFLTPFLH
-158 HNSIDEIL
+158 CNPIDEIM

-200 SDFEAALAEFDRLRS
+200 SDFDAALAEFDRLRTE
-215 KTLEGQ
+215 TLKGQ
-221 FCLDNE
+221 FRLDNE

-239 LEANLN
+239 LSANLN
-245 GGQRGSD
+245 GGRRGGD
-252 EQYATFKALPVLSPP
+252 EQYAAFKALPMLPPP
-267 CQEIVE
+267 CQETVE
-273 LSEQHLAQAR
+273 LSEQHLAQAK

-289 ACFLQFLRHFKDSTP
+289 ACFLQCLRHFRDKTS

-334 RYDRVRSHASFRL
+334 RYDRVRSHTSFRL
-347 RVPHEVEGKARAG
+347 RVPHEVEGKVRAG

-365 VRELSEE
+365 VRELSEM

-412 EGDMS
+412 EGDIS

-428 SELRKWYEFDLV
+428 SELRKWYEFDIV
-440 RRLIKPWVHPGSTY
+440 RRLIKPWVKPGPTY

-474 RAAYPDPDS
+474 KAAYPDSMD
-483 DKPQVVISNA
+483 DKPQVVMSNA
-493 DIYRTLRGIQSFEER
+493 DIYKTEGDDL
-508 YMQRGGND
+508 
-516 IYETLRGTEPYYF
+516 YETLRGTEPYYF
-529 DGPERYVKE
+529 DGPEKYVKE

-565 QQEITTEVGRLLQS
+565 QREITAEVGLLLQS
-579 DAVPTDGVIE
+579 NVIPPDGVIE

>member
-1 MALIEA
+1 MVPIEA
-7 ETEYLRRRAQIPG
+7 EIEHLRQRAQIPA
-20 RVRQRLDQMVKV
+20 RVRRQLEQMV
-32 GEHHIPRHAA
+32 
-42 VLASEIERLQA
+42 SEIERLRS
-53 AGDLGVDTDA
+53 AGELSDDTDGI
-63 VFSHWFDELVAGRLT
+63 FSHWLDELVAGRLG
-78 EEQVRAIPGQLV
+78 EEQARAIPGRLV
-90 AARDLILSV
+90 AARDLMLSV
-99 FAGMERGPEVNEG
+99 LTKTERGPEVNEG
-112 NIYDLL
+112 NIYDVLA
-118 PFVFKSSNIEGVA
+118 FVFKSSNIEGVA
-131 QLVIQVYQLGLR
+131 QLVIQVYQIGLR
-143 VDIDQIHAFLTPFLH
+143 IDIDQIQTFLTPFLH
-158 HNSIDEIL
+158 HNSIDEIM

-200 SDFEAALAEFDRLRS
+200 SDFEAALAEFDRLRAE
-215 KTLEGQ
+215 TLKGR
-221 FCLDNE
+221 FLLDNE
-227 LQRDLEFLRFAH
+227 LQRDLEFIRFAH
-239 LEANLN
+239 LEANVN
-245 GGQRGSD
+245 GGRRGSD
-252 EQYATFKALPVLSPP
+252 EQYTTFKALPVLPPP
-267 CQEIVE
+267 CQETVK
-273 LSEQHLAQAR
+273 LSEQHLAQAK

-289 ACFLQFLRHFKDSTP
+289 ACFLQFLRHFKARTP

-320 VEPLQDYLKDDFTL
+320 VEPLQGYLKGDFTL
-334 RYDRVRSHASFRL
+334 RYDRVRSHSSFRL

-365 VRELSEE
+365 VRELSEM

-397 RDYVNWFMVFNDIRA
+397 RDYVNWFMVFNDVRA
-412 EGDMS
+412 EGDIS
-417 KYAHE
+417 KYE
-422 GAVPHL
+422 NDGAVPHL

-440 RRLIKPWVHPGSTY
+440 RQLIKPWVKPGPTY

-474 RAAYPDPDS
+474 RAAAPRPVES

-493 DIYRTLRGIQSFEER
+493 DIYRTEGD
-508 YMQRGGND
+508 D
-516 IYETLRGTEPYYF
+516 IYETLRGTHPYYF

-565 QQEITTEVGRLLQS
+565 QQEITAEVGRLLQS

>member
-1 MALIEA
+1 MTLVMAPMK
-7 ETEYLRRRAQIPG
+7 Y
-20 RVRQRLDQMVKV
+20 
-32 GEHHIPRHAA
+32 
-42 VLASEIERLQA
+42 
-53 AGDLGVDTDA
+53 
-63 VFSHWFDELVAGRLT
+63 FSHWFDELMAGRLT
-78 EEQVRAIPGQLV
+78 EAQVRAIPGQLV
-90 AARDLILSV
+90 AARDLMLSA
-99 FAGMERGPEVNEG
+99 FAEIERGPEVSKDNL
-112 NIYDLL
+112 YDLL
-118 PFVFKSSNIEGVA
+118 AFVFKSSDIASVA
-131 QLVIQVYQLGLR
+131 QLVIRVYQLGLR
-143 VDIDQIHAFLTPFLH
+143 VDIDQIQAFLTPFLRR
-158 HNSIDEIL
+158 NSIGEIM

-183 YEGVMFTPVVTR
+183 YEGVIFTPVVTR
-195 YLAEH
+195 HLAEH
-200 SDFEAALAEFDRLRS
+200 SDFEAALVEFDRLRAE
-215 KTLEGQ
+215 TLKGR
-221 FCLDNE
+221 FLLNNE

-239 LEANLN
+239 LSANLN
-245 GGQRGSD
+245 GGQRGGD
-252 EQYATFKALPVLSPP
+252 EQYDAFKALPVLPPP
-267 CQEIVE
+267 CQETVE

-289 ACFLQFLRHFKDSTP
+289 ACFLQFLRHFKDRTS
-304 RPIVV
+304 RSIVV

-347 RVPHEVEGKARAG
+347 RVPHEADNKARAG

-365 VRELSEE
+365 VRELNEE

-417 KYAHE
+417 RYAHD

-428 SELRKWYEFDLV
+428 SELRKWYEFDV
-440 RRLIKPWVHPGSTY
+440 VKRLIKPWVKPGPTY
-454 KITHWAPELK
+454 KITYWAPELK

-474 RAAYPDPDS
+474 RAEYPDPTD

-493 DIYRTLRGIQSFEER
+493 DIYKTEGD
-508 YMQRGGND
+508 D
-516 IYETLRGTEPYYF
+516 IYGTLRGTAPYYF
-529 DGPERYVKE
+529 DGPEKYVKE
-538 TVEFGFGE
+538 EVEFGFGE

-552 VKGPT
+552 VKGHT

-565 QQEITTEVGRLLQS
+565 QQEITAEVGRLLRS
-579 DAVPTDGVIE
+579 NAVPADGVIE